1 VTKGVTPAVHG
12 PKFHDRKH
20 PAAVS
25 AARLTEENRPAV
37 YHQDPNRN
45 DPNHRQGNNQQR
57 EGYQQVKQAFDKR
70 NSRGEECSSHVSIVT
85 DISNRQF
92 TRKVLNHNASKEVLF
107 INLLEFVL

>member
-37 YHQDPNRN
+37 YHQDPDGN
-45 DPNHRQGNNQQR
+45 DCHQGQGNNQQQQGD
-57 EGYQQVKQAFDKR
+57 EQVKQAFDEG
-70 NSRGEECSSHVSIVT
+70 NPLGEERSCHISIVT
-85 DISNRQF
+85 D
-92 TRKVLNHNASKEVLF
+92 NATG
-107 INLLEFVL
+107 